1 MIARTTRTICEL
13 LAASLLGVMLLAS
26 IAGWRLAQGPV
37 QLDFLTPY
45 LVQALNGHGSP
56 FRVTIAGT
64 NLAWAGWDRTLDIR
78 VVGVRA
84 VAEDGRVVANVPEM
98 SVGLSVKGLLRGIVA
113 PTGIDIIG
121 ATMRVAASVSG
132 SVNSIAK
139 RR

>member
-13 LAASLLGVMLLAS
+13 LAASLLGVMLLVG

-37 QLDFLTPY
+37 PLDFLTPH
-45 LVQALNGHGSP
+45 LVRALNGQGSP
-56 FRVTIAGT
+56 FRVTIDGT

-98 SVGLSVKGLLRGIVA
+98 SVGLSVRDCCVA
-113 PTGIDIIG
+113 L
-121 ATMRVAASVSG
+121 S
-132 SVNSIAK
+132 
-139 RR
+139 RRPALT

>member
-1 MIARTTRTICEL
+1 
-13 LAASLLGVMLLAS
+13 MLLVG

-37 QLDFLTPY
+37 PLDFLTPH
-45 LVQALNGHGSP
+45 LVRALNGQGSP
-56 FRVTIAGT
+56 FRVTIEGT

-113 PTGIDIIG
+113 PTGIDVIG
-121 ATMRVAASVSG
+121 ATMRLRRESTGHLSEAHQ
-132 SVNSIAK
+132 NSRCPAHY
-139 RR
+139 R